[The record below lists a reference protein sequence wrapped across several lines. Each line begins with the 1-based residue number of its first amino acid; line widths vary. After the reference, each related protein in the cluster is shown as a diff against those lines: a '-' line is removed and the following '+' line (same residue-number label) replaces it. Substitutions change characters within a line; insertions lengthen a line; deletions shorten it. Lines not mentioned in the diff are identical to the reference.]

1 MSILEGVSNP
11 TSEGLVANKFNA
23 IIGDIPLVYLLAD
36 LFSDWRMKKKNPLFQ
51 FFEKKKGK
59 KARFIDWWKIPTSVG
74 QKKRQDNVVV
84 A

>member
-36 LFSDWRMKKKNPLFQ
+36 LFSDWHGKKIHFFSFLKKKR
-51 FFEKKKGK
+51 KKGAILLIGGK
-59 KARFIDWWKIPTSVG
+59 YRPALG

-84 A
+84 T